1 MEIRIRTEQQDGK
14 DFWLT
19 EVSFIVASSADP
31 SDYIYNALEEW
42 HGYTTTGEIF
52 KGVDYRDKCEKLQSE
67 LEDLG
72 RCSMNNTD
80 THRRDQESWKEHCAY
95 LGEKIER
102 YERRIKNLNEMLK
115 LKKKSEEVVGGE
127 S

>member
-14 DFWLT
+14 DLWLS

-31 SDYIYNALEEW
+31 SDYIYTALDEW

-52 KGVDYRDKCEKLQSE
+52 KGVDYRSKCEELQSE
-67 LEDLG
+67 LEDAV
-72 RCSMNNTD
+72 RCSMNND
-80 THRRDQESWKEHCAY
+80 NTHIAYEESWKEHCAY
-95 LGEKIER
+95 LGEMIER

-115 LKKKSEEVVGGE
+115 LKKKEVVGGE